1 KQTSRRSAVFTAAVL
16 MAVTLAGCSG
26 NSSSSSGRQPV
37 TPNYVN
43 GYLGTANIRNAMVY
57 AVPVNVQGQP
67 GTELDKLNQ
76 QVYLGEVTSSD
87 AQGYYRVRVAQQDI
101 GKAMVLIV
109 QGKEAG
115 TTTAVCELT
124 LGCADG
130 WAYKQAKVVASDFSL
145 TAAVGNVQNNTR
157 ININWLT
164 HLAADHAYTSYIDDD
179 EAGDQGNTPQT
190 PKEGMFTPFT
200 IERGNLWL
208 SKQFDLGDIISLRP
222 IAPSQLAA
230 DSGLSQSLLEPGIRY
245 GALVAAAQQLAKDES
260 ISEAQWLTEVVDQQR
275 ALQGQLYFNHDTEFS
290 LCRLYGAAAAVLQ
303 TNLDVAGSAAPA
315 AAEAAQ
321 QALNSRRDSLCTD
334 ANKNKTSQIEVSV
347 AEINGWVDRF
357 KQAEEFLTDL
367 NQRLLNFSGDDPETC
382 RVDY

>member
-1 KQTSRRSAVFTAAVL
+1 
-16 MAVTLAGCSG
+16 
-26 NSSSSSGRQPV
+26 
-37 TPNYVN
+37 
-43 GYLGTANIRNAMVY
+43 
-57 AVPVNVQGQP
+57 
-67 GTELDKLNQ
+67 GTELDELDK
-76 QVYLGEVTSSD
+76 QVYLGEVSSSD

-109 QGKEAG
+109 QGKDAG

-130 WAYKQAKVVASDFSL
+130 RAYKEAKAVASDFSL

-164 HLAADHAYTSYIDDD
+164 HLAADHAYTSYID
-179 EAGDQGNTPQT
+179 EEGEQGNAPQKK

-208 SKQFDLGDIISLRP
+208 SKQFEVADIISLRP

-245 GALVAAAQQLAKDES
+245 GALVAAAQKLAKDEP
-260 ISEAQWLTEVVDQQR
+260 QWLAKVVEQQR

-290 LCRLYGAAAAVLQ
+290 LCRL
-303 TNLDVAGSAAPA
+303 
-315 AAEAAQ
+315 
-321 QALNSRRDSLCTD
+321 
-334 ANKNKTSQIEVSV
+334 
-347 AEINGWVDRF
+347 
-357 KQAEEFLTDL
+357 
-367 NQRLLNFSGDDPETC
+367 
-382 RVDY
+382 

>member
-1 KQTSRRSAVFTAAVL
+1 MKQTSRRSAVFTAAVL

-87 AQGYYRVRVAQQDI
+87 VQGYYRVRVAQQDI

-109 QGKEAG
+109 QGKAAG
-115 TTTAVCELT
+115 TTTAVCELR

-179 EAGDQGNTPQT
+179 DNDNDNDNGNGQATTPT
-190 PKEGMFTPFT
+190 EGMFTPFT

-208 SKQFDLGDIISLRP
+208 SRQFEVADIISLRP
-222 IAPSQLAA
+222 IAPSQL
-230 DSGLSQSLLEPGIRY
+230 
-245 GALVAAAQQLAKDES
+245 
-260 ISEAQWLTEVVDQQR
+260 
-275 ALQGQLYFNHDTEFS
+275 
-290 LCRLYGAAAAVLQ
+290 
-303 TNLDVAGSAAPA
+303 
-315 AAEAAQ
+315 
-321 QALNSRRDSLCTD
+321 
-334 ANKNKTSQIEVSV
+334 
-347 AEINGWVDRF
+347 
-357 KQAEEFLTDL
+357 
-367 NQRLLNFSGDDPETC
+367 
-382 RVDY
+382 